1 MTKTIKRAVAVAAA
15 VAVAMTLAGCGAT
28 TTDNTLVTLHYK
40 GGLTQGESFD
50 KCIAPG
56 AKEID
61 DGGDKNYRYPVTQRE
76 WVNDTAEYNRA
87 GHGNADTESL
97 TFTSKDGI
105 PITAVV
111 RTSFTLNTSCA
122 RVEADGKRYPG
133 GVLQAFHELIGKTR
147 KAYFAED
154 GSYSSGWLWVLG
166 NYVGR
171 PVNSQLGVIGH
182 QYTAE
187 EYYNDPSLKNQ
198 IAEEMNEVIADA
210 VNKVMVTDL
219 EFFQG
224 ITVSVDKLDVP
235 DDLKA
240 LYTERQNARVEA
252 ETAELNAKAKVA
264 EAEANAKIAKAEAQ
278 IIREQIRAYPSY
290 EAYLKAKAI
299 ESGMNP
305 FQPGGGVLVNG
316 GN

>member
-1 MTKTIKRAVAVAAA
+1 VTKTTSRLLAVAG
-15 VAVAMTLAGCGAT
+15 AGALVIGLGACGAT

-76 WVNDTAEYNRA
+76 WVNDTAEYERD

-111 RTSFTLNTSCA
+111 RTSFTLNTSCDK
-122 RVEADGKRYPG
+122 VEADGKTYEG
-133 GVLQAFHELIGKTR
+133 GELQAFHELIGKTR
-147 KAYFAED
+147 KAYFDSE
-154 GSYSSGWLWVLG
+154 GSYGSGWVWVLG
-166 NYVGR
+166 NYIGR
-171 PVNSQLGVIGH
+171 PVNSKLGIIGH

-187 EYYNDPSLKNQ
+187 EYYNDPSLRNQ
-198 IAEEMNEVIADA
+198 IAEEMNGQIADA
-210 VNKVMVTDL
+210 VNAVMVTDL
-219 EFFQG
+219 TFFEG

-235 DDLKA
+235 ADLKA

-252 ETAELNAKAKVA
+252 ETAELNAQSKVT
-264 EAEANAKIAKAEAQ
+264 EAEANAKIAKAQAD
-278 IIREQIRAYPSY
+278 IIREEIRAYPNY

-299 ESGMNP
+299 EAGMNP
-305 FQPGGGVLVNG
+305 FQPSGVLVG
-316 GN
+316 QK